1 MPTAVTLVSSQS
13 RHPESDFFKPVR
25 LVGALAED
33 VAFTTDDSFKERIN
47 VAGASKITV
56 GVLLSGTPVV
66 GTLSIDLHR
75 MLSDATED
83 DTDGTRSGVGAP
95 TTVDLTNADEEDEIE
110 MALDGEEWVEVELT
124 MSSGGSDVAE
134 LAFVEVFLT
143 PRR

>member
-1 MPTAVTLVSSQS
+1 MATAVTLVSSQS
-13 RHPESDFFKPVR
+13 RHPESDFFKPLR
-25 LVGALAED
+25 LVGALAAGVDFTQDD
-33 VAFTTDDSFKERIN
+33 VFKERVN

-56 GVLLSGTPVV
+56 GVKLSDTPVV

-95 TTVDLTNADEEDEIE
+95 STVTQTAADEEDEIE

-124 MSSGGSDVAE
+124 MSGSAPDVAE
-134 LAFVEVFLT
+134 LALVDVFLT